1 MKTVNSIQKQIDSYE
16 KERILMNVQEFDHL
30 LKRVN
35 IEEDNAVK
43 QRMLTVIE
51 QYLSAL
57 SSNTVVVPDV
67 EKTVAPVE
75 TVTEDVVLP
84 VTEETVL
91 GAELDQNNAAAL
103 YNQQM
108 EQEAKEEDA
117 KLAEELLKVK
127 EDEAAVKYEAADMN
141 TEEVQTVE
149 DMEGEAKAEL
159 EEAEQ
164 VELPI
169 DTPIEEPTVKVEPVT
184 EETVETV
191 EVPVDETE
199 YVEEFGLISTAKE
212 EEHMNQIIERGGV
225 IFREKRSFMLML
237 CLDDEVVAIAKT
249 IKLEQFPE
257 HVQKHLKN
265 DGFIT
270 CDVVSFG
277 EVTKRSRARYTNVTY
292 KNLQLLEKDHWVVKE
307 RYKPFRKRRSSRTR

>member
-1 MKTVNSIQKQIDSYE
+1 
-16 KERILMNVQEFDHL
+16 MN
-30 LKRVN
+30 
-35 IEEDNAVK
+35 
-43 QRMLTVIE
+43 
-51 QYLSAL
+51 
-57 SSNTVVVPDV
+57 
-67 EKTVAPVE
+67 
-75 TVTEDVVLP
+75 
-84 VTEETVL
+84 
-91 GAELDQNNAAAL
+91 QNNAAIL

-108 EQEAKEEDA
+108 EQRSKEEDA
-117 KLAEELLKVK
+117 KLAEELLQAK
-127 EDEAAVKYEAADMN
+127 EQEEADAKYEAAVMN
-141 TEEVQTVE
+141 TKEVQTVE
-149 DMEGEAKAEL
+149 DMEDEAKARL

-169 DTPIEEPTVKVEPVT
+169 DTPIEEPIVKVEPVT
-184 EETVETV
+184 EEVVET
-191 EVPVDETE
+191 PVDSIE

-212 EEHMNQIIERGGV
+212 EEHMSQIIERGGV

-257 HVQKHLKN
+257 HVQKHLKS

-292 KNLQLLEKDHWVVKE
+292 KTFN
-307 RYKPFRKRRSSRTR
+307 Y